1 MFTTLNNL
9 ISIALTMVLSIAG
22 QICLKYGVNQVGLFL
37 SRNEALQG
45 LSSQASSM
53 SLMLTYLQQ
62 PLIWLG
68 LFLYGCGAVAWII
81 VLSKNEISFA
91 YPILAFAYVVVT
103 ALGFILWQESV
114 SPLRWMGV
122 IVITLGVLLIMSEK
136 FIPVLKH

>member
-9 ISIALTMVLSIAG
+9 IAILLTLVLSIAG
-22 QICLKYGVNQVGLFL
+22 QVCLKYGVNQAGLFL
-37 SRNEALQG
+37 SRNALQG
-45 LSSQASSM
+45 LSSHASSL
-53 SLMLTYLQQ
+53 SLLLTYLQQ

-68 LFLYGCGAVAWII
+68 LFLYGCGAVAWIL

-136 FIPVLKH
+136 FIPILKH